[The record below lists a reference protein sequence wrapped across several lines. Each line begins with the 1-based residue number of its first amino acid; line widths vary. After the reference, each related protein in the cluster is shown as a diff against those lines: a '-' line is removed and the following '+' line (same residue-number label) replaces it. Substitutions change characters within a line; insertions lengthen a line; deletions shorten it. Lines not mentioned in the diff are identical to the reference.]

1 MADQLRALIAVRI
14 LLFRRSLSKRAML
27 SGLVFGLVLCG
38 VTLLG
43 LGGGIGL
50 FVAARTLPASA
61 PLLLMCDVLVL
72 VYLFFWAI
80 DLMGEL
86 QRSDVIDMR
95 KLLYLPVS
103 LPMVFLMNFSV
114 SVFSVMLP
122 LFLLPVLGLSL
133 GLTSRFGARGLL
145 ALPAALLFY
154 LMLAAWAHYIRG
166 LLGALME
173 NKRRQRTAIAVITVS
188 FVLVFQL
195 PNILTNVVGRQ
206 MAERYDLELSRDER
220 EAMTSE
226 EISAWEEGAKE
237 RKDALLAQ
245 GEEWLYVAN
254 GVLPIAW
261 FPLATYGAVNGKAL
275 TYALPVAGMLGLT
288 SAGLALSYRAT
299 WRYYL
304 GIRGRRRRSRRDAAR
319 AEPTREAIPRSL
331 LDRELPFLRDDTAAM
346 AYASFLSYW
355 RQPNIRMML
364 IMPIV
369 VGAILLG
376 MFAGQLWGDD
386 PPSRFGPQ
394 AWLPLAV
401 VVWPFLNFSVVL
413 FNLFGF
419 DGNGFRSL
427 VLLPTDR
434 SRYLLA
440 KNVAIFPFVG
450 AMALV
455 LVALGSI
462 IARPPLSV
470 TATSIITVF
479 QLYLLYATVGNFTST
494 YFPYR
499 VRWQGMRASGAANAG
514 QWIVG
519 LVSLGLTL
527 VAVTPAAICML
538 LDTLILPFLGYQAIP
553 AGTIMATLLLI
564 LTIGLYART
573 LGMAGDLLHARER
586 RVLEVITRPQ
596 E

>member
-1 MADQLRALIAVRI
+1 MLDQLRALIALRI
-14 LLFRRSLSKRAML
+14 LLLRRSISKRVVL
-27 SGLVFGLVLCG
+27 SGLVFGIVLCG
-38 VTLLG
+38 VTLAG

-50 FVAARTLPASA
+50 FIAARALPASA
-61 PLLLMCDVLVL
+61 PFLLMCDILVF
-72 VYLFFWAI
+72 VCLFFWGI
-80 DLMGEL
+80 DLVSEL
-86 QRSDVIDMR
+86 QRSDLIDMR
-95 KLLYLPVS
+95 KLLYLPLS

-114 SVFSVMLP
+114 SLFSIMLP
-122 LFLLPVLGLSL
+122 LFVLPVIGLTLGA
-133 GLTSRFGARGLL
+133 TSRFGAPGLL
-145 ALPAALLFY
+145 ILPAALLFY
-154 LMLAAWAHYIRG
+154 AMLAAWAHYIRG
-166 LLGALME
+166 VLGALME
-173 NKRRQRTAIAVITVS
+173 NKRRQRTVIAILTVS

-206 MAERYDLELSRDER
+206 VAERYDLELSRDAR

-226 EISAWEEGAKE
+226 QISAWEEVAKQ
-237 RKDALLAQ
+237 RKEALLAQ
-245 GEEWLYVAN
+245 GEEWLYVGNA
-254 GVLPIAW
+254 VLPIAW
-261 FPLATYGAVNGKAL
+261 FPLAAYGAVNGQAL

-299 WRYYL
+299 WRYYM
-304 GIRGRRRRSRRDAAR
+304 GIRGRRRRSRKESAR
-319 AEPTREAIPRSL
+319 AEPTRGAIPRSL
-331 LDRELPFLRDDTAAM
+331 LDRELPFLRDDTTAL

-376 MFAGQLWGDD
+376 MFAGQLWGAEQ
-386 PPSRFGPQ
+386 PSRFGPQ

-419 DGNGFRSL
+419 DGDGFRAL

-434 SRYLLA
+434 SQYLLA

-450 AMALV
+450 AVALV

-462 IARPPLSV
+462 IVRPPISV
-470 TATSIITVF
+470 TAPSVITVF

-499 VRWQGMRASGAANAG
+499 VRWQGMRASGSAGAG
-514 QWIVG
+514 QWVVG

-553 AGTIMATLLLI
+553 AGTIMAALLLL
-564 LTIGLYART
+564 LTIGLYAKT
-573 LGMAGDLLHARER
+573 LGMAGDLLQARER